1 MADYRKKGS
10 TSTPTTTCSDSA
22 GSDGSDVMIRLTQM
36 PTTSTKESAAKAKPA
51 NTQGRAPTASGMSD
65 RLYKPK
71 GALWKQG
78 DAESA
83 DHHESIERI
92 LNFDRKRPTHARSDS
107 SDEISFPDQQVLR
120 RLSNL
125 VTDTKKAKAQL
136 PPKIRLRRHSMEGPL
151 QPFDVM
157 QLKLEA
163 TKRGSAGTPGQAK
176 DFGVPL
182 YIEPKQ
188 IAHPWI

>member
-1 MADYRKKGS
+1 MANYRKKGS
-10 TSTPTTTCSDSA
+10 TSTPTTETSSGGSSVDSDE
-22 GSDGSDVMIRLTQM
+22 MIRLTRM

-51 NTQGRAPTASGMSD
+51 NTQGRAPTTSGGGSD
-65 RLYKPK
+65 HLYKPK

-92 LNFDRKRPTHARSDS
+92 LNFDRRKRPTHARSDS

-163 TKRGSAGTPGQAK
+163 TKKHKKGLCWYSGAGKRLWCAA
-176 DFGVPL
+176 L
-182 YIEPKQ
+182 HR
-188 IAHPWI
+188 A